1 VPTGAARGQAAIL
14 KEIDMKAVRFDH
26 YGDVDVLD
34 VVDVPDPVP
43 DDGEVLVRVKAAGI
57 NPGEASIRQ
66 GRLHDRFPATFPS
79 GQGSDLAG
87 VVQATGPHSERW
99 QPGDE
104 VIGFTNRRASQA
116 ELVVVASENLTP
128 RPPDVP
134 WDAAGALFVAGATAW
149 AAVRA
154 VAPAAGELV
163 VISGAAGGVGTIAVQ
178 LAGNAGATV
187 IALASEA
194 HHPWLRDHG
203 AIPVSYGDGVKELI
217 SSAADRPIDAFID
230 TFGSG
235 YVDLA
240 IDLGVAPERIDT
252 IIDYEAAARHGAKT
266 DASAAGAS
274 AAVLAELAEL
284 IAAGRLEIPI
294 ARTYP
299 LAQVRDAY
307 RELAERHTLGKIVLH
322 P

>member
-1 VPTGAARGQAAIL
+1 
-14 KEIDMKAVRFDH
+14 MKAVRFDH

-57 NPGEASIRQ
+57 NPGEASIRL

-87 VVQATGPHSERW
+87 VVQATGPHTERW
-99 QPGDE
+99 QAGDE
-104 VIGFTNRRASQA
+104 VIGFTNDRASQA

-194 HHPWLRDHG
+194 HHAWLRDHG
-203 AIPVSYGDGVKELI
+203 AIPVRYGDGVKELI

-240 IDLGVAPERIDT
+240 IDLGVAAERIDT